1 MARWKTGAGALALVV
16 VSMPAL
22 CGCTEPEPLY
32 CDPEHPCNRPGYSC
46 DYSRRTCV
54 ADDSEDL
61 GGVPDRGGPDQAA
74 PDASADQGPQPDT
87 QAAPDS
93 AVPDVGAADSGSPD
107 Q

>member
-1 MARWKTGAGALALVV
+1 MARWKTDVRVMALVV
-16 VSMPAL
+16 VCVSAL

-32 CDPEHPCNRPGYSC
+32 CDPEHPCNQPGYSC

-54 ADDSEDL
+54 LNDSEDL
-61 GGVPDRGGPDQAA
+61 GGSPDMIGPDQAA
-74 PDASADQGPQPDT
+74 PDAGADKGPQPDT

-93 AVPDVGAADSGSPD
+93 AAPDAGADVGSPD